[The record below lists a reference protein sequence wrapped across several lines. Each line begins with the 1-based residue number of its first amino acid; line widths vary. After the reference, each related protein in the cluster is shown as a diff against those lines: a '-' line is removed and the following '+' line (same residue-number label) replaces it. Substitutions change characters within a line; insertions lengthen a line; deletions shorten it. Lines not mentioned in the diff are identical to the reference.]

1 MAKDDDNPFGEP
13 PSTDPFGRPI
23 SGDEPYVTPQP
34 AQTGG
39 ASSPADPWSQGPA
52 APPPAEPWSQGP
64 PAPPPA
70 PGYAVPA
77 GQKVDGAIPAL
88 ILGIIGLIFCQI
100 LAPIAWVLGRNA
112 ERKVDASG
120 GALSGRGEATAGK
133 VLGIIGTV
141 LLVLGIIF
149 IIVVIGLGASVEGG
163 DGGTTTTF
171 EF

>member
-13 PSTDPFGRPI
+13 PSTDAFGRPV
-23 SGDEPYVTPQP
+23 SRDEPFSAPKP
-34 AQTGG
+34 ADVGG
-39 ASSPADPWSQGPA
+39 APS
-52 APPPAEPWSQGP
+52 PAEPWSQGP

-70 PGYAVPA
+70 DPWSQGPGAPPAPGYTASP

-88 ILGIIGLIFCQI
+88 ILGIIGLVFCQI
-100 LAPIAWVLGRNA
+100 LAPVAWVVGRNA

-120 GALSGRGEATAGK
+120 GTLSGRGEATAGK

-141 LLVLGIIF
+141 LLVVGII
-149 IIVVIGLGASVEGG
+149 IIIAVIAIGASAVDDG
-163 DGGTTTTF
+163 GGTTTTF